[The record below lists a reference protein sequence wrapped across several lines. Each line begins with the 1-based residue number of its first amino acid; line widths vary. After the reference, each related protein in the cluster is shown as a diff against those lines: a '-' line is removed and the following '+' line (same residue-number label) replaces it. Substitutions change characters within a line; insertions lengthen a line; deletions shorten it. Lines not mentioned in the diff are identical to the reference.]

1 MDLSLGL
8 LNIKLQMKNLTY
20 SICLA
25 VLCNLSTHAQNK
37 WQFTTVAE
45 ESIFLKG
52 DHLSNPASLLTFNS
66 LAMNSSMRAGI
77 NYNWDDQTSI
87 EATLGMGGTSDALN
101 FFTKIV
107 PVDFVV
113 HYDILQDLNIDSK
126 SRFNIDL
133 GIGSA
138 LTSVNNGGSPT
149 SNFGF
154 NENVSFGASLELPI
168 NAQYSLSFGYRHT
181 IFLSDINGTAD
192 GVDQLGRFYTAI
204 YLNLG
209 DDPRIEEERVKSEKI
224 RNQLNSD
231 LESANKQLEI
241 FEKSVDESKNKH
253 ELEKAGL
260 LDEIEALKAQTEANE
275 PVIDKEENEEI
286 VNPKGYYVII
296 GSFPTKEAAE
306 KYASESGSDFTT
318 SYVESLNTYRVV
330 FSMHENLAEARA
342 ALEAAKAVVETA
354 WIAVY

>member
-8 LNIKLQMKNLTY
+8 LNIKPQMKNLTY

-66 LAMNSSMRAGI
+66 LAMNSGMRAGI
-77 NYNWDDQTSI
+77 NYNWDNQTSI
-87 EATLGMGGTSDALN
+87 EATLGMGGTSDALT

-107 PVDFVV
+107 PVDIVG
-113 HYDILQDLNIDSK
+113 HYDILQDLNIESK

-149 SNFGF
+149 SSFGF
-154 NENVSFGASLELPI
+154 NENVSFGASLELPM

-181 IFLSDINGTAD
+181 LFLSDINGTPD
-192 GVDQLGRFYTAI
+192 GIDQLGRFYTAVN
-204 YLNLG
+204 LNLG
-209 DDPRIEEERVKSEKI
+209 DDPRIEEERVKLEKM
-224 RNQLNSD
+224 RKQLNSD
-231 LESANKQLEI
+231 LESANNQILKL
-241 FEKSVDESKNKH
+241 EKSIDESKNKY

-260 LDEIEALKAQTEANE
+260 LDEIEALKAQTETDE
-275 PVIDKEENEEI
+275 PVIEEEEKEGKMNQ
-286 VNPKGYYVII
+286 KGYYVII
-296 GSFPTKEAAE
+296 GSFPTKEAAD
-306 KYASESGSDFTT
+306 KYAAESGSDLII
-318 SYVESLNTYRVV
+318 SYVEALNTYRVV
-330 FSMHENLAEARA
+330 YSMHENLTEART

>member
-8 LNIKLQMKNLTY
+8 LNIKPPMKNMTY
-20 SICLA
+20 ALYLA

-52 DHLSNPASLLTFNS
+52 DHLNSPASLLTFNS
-66 LAMNSSMRAGI
+66 LAMNSGMRAGF
-77 NYNWDDQTSI
+77 NYKWDDQISI
-87 EATLGMGGTSDALN
+87 EATLGMGGTSDATS

-107 PVDFVV
+107 PVDVV
-113 HYDILQDLNIDSK
+113 GHYDVLQDLKIDSK
-126 SRFNIDL
+126 SRFNIDF

-149 SNFGF
+149 SSFGF
-154 NENVSFGASLELPI
+154 NENVSIGASVELPM
-168 NAQYSLSFGYRHT
+168 NTQYSLSFGYRHT
-181 IFLSDINGTAD
+181 LFLSDINGTAD
-192 GVDQLGRFYTAI
+192 GTDQLGRFYTAVN
-204 YLNLG
+204 LNLG

-224 RNQLNSD
+224 LKQLNSD
-231 LESANKQLEI
+231 LESANNQM
-241 FEKSVDESKNKH
+241 EKLAKSIDESKNKH

-260 LDEIEALKAQTEANE
+260 LDEIEALKAQAETDE
-275 PVIDKEENEEI
+275 PVIEEEEKDAI
-286 VNPKGYYVII
+286 VNQKGYYVII
-296 GSFPTKEAAE
+296 GSFPTKEAAD
-306 KYASESGSDFTT
+306 KYATESGSDFNI
-318 SYVESLNTYRVV
+318 SYVEALNTYRVV
-330 FSMHENLAEARA
+330 YSMHENLAEART